1 MIRNGEVFEDDHLPD
16 PIVGRNSHMNE
27 VTDALS
33 PIEEGFRA
41 ENCFLFGPSG
51 VGKTTVARAA
61 VRELRREVLDVPYAY
76 VNCWQDYTR
85 NAVLE
90 ILARELVG
98 EAVPR
103 SASTSELIKRVKRGL
118 NGPGVVILDEVD
130 QLRETG
136 VLYDLHEI
144 RGLSWI
150 GIANDEIDLLADLD
164 ERVRSRVSV
173 GYRVRFDTYGDDTI
187 AEILRRRAV
196 EGLGSGVADQRV
208 FERIARLSDGDARM
222 GLTVLRAAASK
233 AASEGLS
240 TIPERLVEDSVP
252 DAKREMARK
261 TYSKLNDH
269 QRVVYEVL
277 RDDGEQIQREL
288 YEEYT
293 KRHPDPVSLRYL
305 RETHLSKPEH
315 YNLVTTEHRSGKKIY
330 KLSADHHEHHPEQ
343 T

>member
-1 MIRNGEVFEDDHLPD
+1 MISNGAVFEDDHLPD

-33 PIEEGFRA
+33 PIEGGFRA

-61 VRELRREVLDVPYAY
+61 VRELRREVLDVPHAY

-103 SASTSELIKRVKRGL
+103 SASTSDLNAKIKRGF

-136 VLYDLHEI
+136 VLYDIHEI

-173 GYRVRFDTYGDDTI
+173 GYRVRFDRYGDDTI
-187 AEILRRRAV
+187 AEILRLRAR
-196 EGLGSGVADQRV
+196 EGLGNGVANDRV
-208 FERIARLSDGDARM
+208 CKAIARLSDGDARM
-222 GLTVLRAAASK
+222 ALTVLRAAASK
-233 AASEGLS
+233 ASTEGLS
-240 TIPERLVEDSVP
+240 TIPERLVEDAVP
-252 DAKREMARK
+252 QARREMARK
-261 TYSKLNDH
+261 TFSKLNDH

-277 RDDGEQIQREL
+277 RDDEELIQREL
-288 YEEYT
+288 YERYAE
-293 KRHPDPVSLRYL
+293 RHGDPVSLRYL
-305 RETHLSKPEH
+305 RDTHLSKLEH
-315 YNLVTTEHRSGKKIY
+315 YNLVTTEQRSGKKIY
-330 KLSADHHEHHPEQ
+330 SLSADHHEHHPEQ
-343 T
+343 V